1 MSSPVASE
9 AEEDKSVTSAK
20 QGKVRQKLQ
29 PGRNQIR
36 GKTLLNIDLFS
47 RDYWTKQPE
56 A

>member
-1 MSSPVASE
+1 MQSKE
-9 AEEDKSVTSAK
+9 KS
-20 QGKVRQKLQ
+20 
-29 PGRNQIR
+29 GRNRNLDATEIR